1 MRNLKLVFTFL
12 CVCASAH
19 TQIGFNLTH
28 TFDPSVSIHSS
39 VIEKKDTLIV
49 FGQRLT
55 ETGHVLNQRYL
66 RFCNPLT
73 GDIYR
78 DVNLS
83 DTSGY
88 ALSHTG
94 IESISHKKSIY
105 FLNGRIEYNNA
116 TSAKLQK
123 LDAFGNEIWN
133 KQYNIGNYYASFSDI
148 EIINDS
154 VLLLTGQIES
164 SFGNLDVRLLWID
177 TNGTVI
183 NERVYP
189 KPFIQYAWSIDKYMN
204 GDIFLSSATA
214 TNTSNSGIR
223 SFTRLKPNGDIIWN
237 TNVGGSGDYNCG
249 QSFLS
254 PNDSS
259 IYYFGN
265 YAYPGQILRPRILKL
280 NAAGDTLWSYC
291 YPKYNAIDVINVAN
305 AYEFGALG
313 ANNNIIGLLR
323 YKDSITNNIRYIL
336 QGLTTDGVPK
346 WERKISIRTNDNYT
360 TSLKKM
366 TNGDFVFT
374 GYVFAEFQ
382 NGTVEDGWLVR
393 VNCIGLHE
401 HPVDSISISGQFQS
415 VQLNNFANHFS
426 HATVD
431 WGDGSPIEIQESNYS
446 DSLEH
451 VIFNHTY
458 SSQGNYDVT
467 VKTIACNDTLTHQI
481 PIELLSSGLDN
492 DLLNV
497 FPNPN
502 NGEFSLMLKH
512 DGNAEIAIYDNIGKL
527 IFIKSEIDLNQPQKI
542 TVDNLSNGIYHV
554 VVRTATAQFMTKIK
568 VIK

>member
-1 MRNLKLVFTFL
+1 MRNLRLIIAFL

-28 TFDPSVSIHSS
+28 TFDPKISVHTS
-39 VIEKKDTLIV
+39 VLEKDDTLIV
-49 FGQRLT
+49 FGVKLID
-55 ETGHVLNQRYL
+55 NAFKQRYL
-66 RFCNPLT
+66 RYCNPFT
-73 GDIYR
+73 GSIYR
-78 DVNLS
+78 DVNLT
-83 DTSGY
+83 DTNGY
-88 ALSHTG
+88 LGQTLF
-94 IESISHKKSIY
+94 ESVFHNNVIY
-105 FLNGRIEYNNA
+105 LLNSRGED
-116 TSAKLQK
+116 TDTVTAKLQK
-123 LDAFGNEIWN
+123 LDAFGNELWN
-133 KQYNIGNYYASFSDI
+133 KQYNIGNYFATFSDI
-148 EIINDS
+148 ELINDS
-154 VLLLTGQIES
+154 VLLLIGQIES
-164 SFGNLDVRLLWID
+164 NYGNLDVRLLWID

-183 NERVYP
+183 NERIYP

-214 TNTSNSGIR
+214 TNTSNSGNR

-313 ANNNIIGLLR
+313 ANNIVGLLR

-366 TNGDFVFT
+366 SNGDFVVT
-374 GYVFAEFQ
+374 GYAFAEFQ

-431 WGDGSPIEIQESNYS
+431 WGDGSAVEIQESNYS
-446 DSLEH
+446 DSIEH

-512 DGNAEIAIYDNIGKL
+512 DGDAEITIYDNIGKL
-527 IFIKSEIDLNQPQKI
+527 IFVKSEIDLNQPQKI

>member
-1 MRNLKLVFTFL
+1 MRNLKLVIAFL

-28 TFDPSVSIHSS
+28 TFDPKISVHTS
-39 VIEKKDTLIV
+39 VLEKDDTLIV
-49 FGQRLT
+49 FGVKLID
-55 ETGHVLNQRYL
+55 NAFKQRYL
-66 RFCNPLT
+66 RYCNPFT
-73 GDIYR
+73 GSIYR
-78 DVNLS
+78 DVNLT
-83 DTSGY
+83 DTNGY
-88 ALSHTG
+88 LGQTLF
-94 IESISHKKSIY
+94 ESVFH
-105 FLNGRIEYNNA
+105 NNA
-116 TSAKLQK
+116 IYLLNSRGEDTDTVTAKLQK
-123 LDAFGNEIWN
+123 LDAFGNELWN
-133 KQYNIGNYYASFSDI
+133 KQYNIGNYFATFSDI
-148 EIINDS
+148 EVINDS
-154 VLLLTGQIES
+154 VLLLIGQIES
-164 SFGNLDVRLLWID
+164 NYGNLDVRLLWID

-183 NERVYP
+183 NERIYP

-291 YPKYNAIDVINVAN
+291 YPKYNAIDVTNLAN
-305 AYEFGALG
+305 AYEYGALG
-313 ANNNIIGLLR
+313 ANNIVGLLR
-323 YKDSITNNIRYIL
+323 YKDSITYNIRYIL

-366 TNGDFVFT
+366 SNGDFVFT

-401 HPVDSISISGQFQS
+401 HPEDSISISGQFQS
-415 VQLNNFANHFS
+415 VQLKNFANHFS

-431 WGDGSPIEIQESNYS
+431 WGDGSAVEIQESNYS
-446 DSLEH
+446 DSIEH

-512 DGNAEIAIYDNIGKL
+512 DGNAEITIYDNIGKL
-527 IFIKSEIDLNQPQKI
+527 IFVKSEIELNQPQKI

>member
-28 TFDPSVSIHSS
+28 TFDPSVSIHLS
-39 VIEKKDTLIV
+39 VIEKDDTLIV
-49 FGQRLT
+49 SGIKF
-55 ETGHVLNQRYL
+55 TGNAFKQRYL

-73 GDIYR
+73 GEIYR

-83 DTSGY
+83 DTSAYVVGNPGFDCIF
-88 ALSHTG
+88 H
-94 IESISHKKSIY
+94 
-105 FLNGRIEYNNA
+105 NNA
-116 TSAKLQK
+116 IYLLNCRRQYSDTTLAKLQK

-133 KQYNIGNYYASFSDI
+133 KQYNIGNYFASFNEID
-148 EIINDS
+148 IINDS
-154 VLLLTGQIES
+154 VLLLTGEIES
-164 SFGNLDVRLLWID
+164 SYGNLDVRLLWID
-177 TNGTVI
+177 TNGTII
-183 NERVYP
+183 NERIYP
-189 KPFIQYAWSIDKYMN
+189 KPFIQNAWSIDKYMN
-204 GDIFLSSATA
+204 GDIFLSGATI
-214 TNTSNSGIR
+214 TNTSNSGVR

-237 TNVGGSGDYNCG
+237 TIVGGNGYNSGI
-249 QSFLS
+249 SILS

-265 YAYPGQILRPRILKL
+265 YAYPGQVLRPRILKL

-291 YPKYNAIDVINVAN
+291 YPKYNAIDVTNVAN

-313 ANNNIIGLLR
+313 ANNNNIVGLLR
-323 YKDSITNNIRYIL
+323 YKDSITSNIRYIL

-366 TNGDFVFT
+366 SNGDFVFT
-374 GYVFAEFQ
+374 GYVFPEFQ

-431 WGDGSPIEIQESNYS
+431 WGDGSPTEIQESNYS
-446 DSLEH
+446 DSIEH

-467 VKTIACNDTLTHQI
+467 VKTISCNDTLTHQI

>member
-12 CVCASAH
+12 CVSASAH

-39 VIEKKDTLIV
+39 VIEKNDTLIV

-88 ALSHTG
+88 AVG
-94 IESISHKKSIY
+94 QPAFESVLHNNAIY
-105 FLNGRIEYNNA
+105 LLNGRRQFSD
-116 TSAKLQK
+116 TTLAKLQK
-123 LDAFGNEIWN
+123 LNAFGNELWN
-133 KQYNIGNYYASFSDI
+133 KQYNIGNYFATFNDI

-154 VLLLTGQIES
+154 VLLLTGEIES
-164 SFGNLDVRLLWID
+164 SYGNLDVRLLWID
-177 TNGTVI
+177 TNGTII
-183 NERVYP
+183 NERIYP
-189 KPFIQYAWSIDKYMN
+189 KPYIQYGWFADKYLN
-204 GDIFLSSATA
+204 GDLLLSGAEGN
-214 TNTSNSGIR
+214 NTKYR
-223 SFTRLKPNGDIIWN
+223 TFTRLKPNGDIIWN
-237 TNVGGSGDYNCG
+237 TNVGGNGYNYG
-249 QSFLS
+249 VSFLS

-265 YAYPGQILRPRILKL
+265 YAYSGQVRRPRILKL
-280 NAAGDTLWSYC
+280 NAAGDTLWSYRF
-291 YPKYNAIDVINVAN
+291 PEYNGIDAAEDNG
-305 AYEFGALG
+305 YETGVLG
-313 ANNNIIGLLR
+313 NNNSIVALMR
-323 YKDSITNNIRYIL
+323 YKDSITYNNRYIL

-346 WERKISIRTNDNYT
+346 WKRKISIRVSSNYITN
-360 TSLKKM
+360 LKKM
-366 TNGDFVFT
+366 SNGDFIVT
-374 GYVFAEFQ
+374 GYAFAEFQ

-431 WGDGSPIEIQESNYS
+431 WGDGSPTEIQESNYS
-446 DSLEH
+446 DSIEH

>member
-1 MRNLKLVFTFL
+1 MRNLKLVIAFL

-19 TQIGFNLTH
+19 TQIGYNLTH
-28 TFDPSVSIHSS
+28 TFDPNISIHTS
-39 VIEKKDTLIV
+39 VIEKNDTLII
-49 FGQRLT
+49 FGVKQV
-55 ETGHVLNQRYL
+55 GNAFKQRYL
-66 RFCNPLT
+66 RYCNPST

-83 DTSGY
+83 DTSGN
-88 ALSHTG
+88 AGGLPCF
-94 IESISHKKSIY
+94 ESVLHNNAIY
-105 FLNGRIEYNNA
+105 LLNGRRQYSD
-116 TSAKLQK
+116 TTLAKVQK
-123 LDAFGNEIWN
+123 LDAFGNELWN
-133 KQYNIGNYYASFSDI
+133 KQYNIGNYFVTFNDI
-148 EIINDS
+148 EIISDS
-154 VLLLTGQIES
+154 VLLLTGEIES
-164 SFGNLDVRLLWID
+164 SYGNLDVRLLWID

-183 NERVYP
+183 NERIYP
-189 KPFIQYAWSIDKYMN
+189 RPYIQYGYFADKFLN
-204 GDIFLSSATA
+204 GDLLLSGANRNGNFRT
-214 TNTSNSGIR
+214 
-223 SFTRLKPNGDIIWN
+223 FTRLKPNGDIIWN
-237 TNVGGSGDYNCG
+237 TNVGGNGYNYG
-249 QSFLS
+249 VSFLS

-265 YAYPGQILRPRILKL
+265 YAYSGQVRRPRILKL
-280 NAAGDTLWSYC
+280 NAAGDTLWSYRF
-291 YPKYNAIDVINVAN
+291 PEYNGIDAAEDNG
-305 AYEFGALG
+305 YETGVLG
-313 ANNNIIGLLR
+313 NNNSIVGLMR
-323 YKDSITNNIRYIL
+323 YKDSITSNIRYIL

-346 WERKISIRTNDNYT
+346 WERKISIRTNDNYIT
-360 TSLKKM
+360 NLKKM
-366 TNGDFVFT
+366 SNGDFVVT
-374 GYVFAEFQ
+374 GYAFAEFQ

-431 WGDGSPIEIQESNYS
+431 WGDGSAIEIQESNYS
-446 DSLEH
+446 DSIEH

-458 SSQGNYDVT
+458 SSRGNYDVT

-512 DGNAEIAIYDNIGKL
+512 DDNAEIAIYDNIGKL

>member
-1 MRNLKLVFTFL
+1 MRNLKLVIAFL

-28 TFDPSVSIHSS
+28 TFDPKISVHTS
-39 VIEKKDTLIV
+39 VLEKDDTLIV
-49 FGQRLT
+49 FGVKLID
-55 ETGHVLNQRYL
+55 NAFKQRYL
-66 RFCNPLT
+66 RYCNPFT
-73 GDIYR
+73 GSIYR
-78 DVNLS
+78 DVNLT
-83 DTSGY
+83 DTNGY
-88 ALSHTG
+88 LGQTLF
-94 IESISHKKSIY
+94 ESVFH
-105 FLNGRIEYNNA
+105 NNA
-116 TSAKLQK
+116 IYLLNSRGEDTDTVTAKLQK
-123 LDAFGNEIWN
+123 LDAFGNELWN
-133 KQYNIGNYYASFSDI
+133 KQYNIGNYFATFSDI
-148 EIINDS
+148 EVINDS
-154 VLLLTGQIES
+154 ILLLIGQIES
-164 SFGNLDVRLLWID
+164 SYGNLDVRLLWID
-177 TNGTVI
+177 TNGAVI
-183 NERVYP
+183 NERIYP

-280 NAAGDTLWSYC
+280 NVAGDTLWSYC
-291 YPKYNAIDVINVAN
+291 YPKYNAIDVTNVAN
-305 AYEFGALG
+305 AYEYGALG
-313 ANNNIIGLLR
+313 ANNIVGLLR
-323 YKDSITNNIRYIL
+323 YKDSITSNIRYIL

-366 TNGDFVFT
+366 SNGDFVFT

-382 NGTVEDGWLVR
+382 NGTVGDGWLVR

-431 WGDGSPIEIQESNYS
+431 WGDGSAIEIQESNYS
-446 DSLEH
+446 DSIEH